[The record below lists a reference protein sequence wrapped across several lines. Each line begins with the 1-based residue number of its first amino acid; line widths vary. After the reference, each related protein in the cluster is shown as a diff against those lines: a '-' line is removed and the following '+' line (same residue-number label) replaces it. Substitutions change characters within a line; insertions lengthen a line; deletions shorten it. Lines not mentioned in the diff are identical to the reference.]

1 MAGLLSFLSDITIK
15 KPELRGP
22 LQGLLGKSDYEV
34 STYRYPEDLAA
45 ADKGHYILIN
55 INEQR
60 LTSYGDGDKKS
71 VGVPTAIQNQNE
83 LRSYAAGSSN
93 QLKTIGGFLKE
104 GGSFGAFVSSTIGLT
119 GAAQSLGKTL
129 KTTTA
134 GATAVGVTT
143 GTMEAIFSQDGI
155 IDRLQNGSVR
165 AEKRTKDVIA
175 LYMPDTVVF
184 DQAQGYGGDVGAG
197 GGLPAAAAALGG
209 SIVDLYQNKNLSNEQ
224 KGNQFGR
231 NVTPFAFSALA
242 KEAGGFG
249 QIAFQQVF
257 GVVQNPM
264 LEVLYSSP
272 SFRTFRFDFQFYPR
286 SQKES
291 ITVQEIIKKLRFH
304 QAPEVAQG
312 GTGGFFLVPPS
323 EFDISFYY
331 NGTENPNIP
340 KVSTCVLQNLT
351 IDYAPGGFTSYEVP
365 GQGAALGGTGMP
377 VSIRV
382 SLQFKETEIITKTS
396 IDPKYNEGR
405 RNANASEAAAAAI
418 NQEANRLQKEFGSS
432 LS

>member
-1 MAGLLSFLSDITIK
+1 MAGLLSFLSDITVK
-15 KPELRGP
+15 QPELRGP
-22 LQGLLGKSDYEV
+22 LQGLLGKSDYGI
-34 STYRYPEDLAA
+34 STHRYPEDLAA

-60 LTSYGDGDKKS
+60 LTSYGDGGKS
-71 VGVPTAIQNQNE
+71 LGVPTAIQNAEN
-83 LRSYAAGSSN
+83 LKSYAAGSSN
-93 QLKTIGGFLKE
+93 TLKTIGNGLNE
-104 GGSFGAFVSSTIGLT
+104 AGSFVSFVSSKLGIT
-119 GAAQSLGKTL
+119 GAAQSLADTL
-129 KTTTA
+129 KKTA
-134 GATAVGVTT
+134 GGAAAVGVAT
-143 GTMEAIFSQDGI
+143 GTMEAIFSQDGVI
-155 IDRLQNGSVR
+155 SRLQNGSVR

-184 DQAQGYGGDVGAG
+184 DQAQGYGEVGAG
-197 GGLPAAAAALGG
+197 GGLAAAAAALGG
-209 SIVDLYQNKNLSNEQ
+209 SMVDLYQNNNLSAEE
-224 KGNQFGR
+224 KGNQFAR
-231 NVTPFAFSALA
+231 NAAPFIGSMAA
-242 KEAGGFG
+242 KAAGGFG
-249 QIAFQQVF
+249 QIAFQQAF

-351 IDYAPGGFTSYEVP
+351 VDYAPGGFTSYEVP
-365 GQGAALGGTGMP
+365 GQGATLGGTGMP

-382 SLQFKETEIITKTS
+382 SLQFKETEMITKTS
-396 IDPKYNEGR
+396 IDPKYNEASRINNALSGLSTMVSDAEQAAQSQLEIKGR
-405 RNANASEAAAAAI
+405 Y
-418 NQEANRLQKEFGSS
+418 
-432 LS
+432 

>member
-22 LQGLLGKSDYEV
+22 LQGLLGTSDYGI
-34 STYRYPEDLAA
+34 STHRYPEDLAA

-60 LTSYGDGDKKS
+60 LTSYGDGGKS
-71 VGVPTAIQNQNE
+71 LGVPTAIQNAEN
-83 LRSYAAGSSN
+83 LGSYAAGSVN
-93 QLKTIGGFLKE
+93 TLKTIGNGLNE
-104 GGSFGAFVSSTIGLT
+104 AGSFVSFVSSKLGIT
-119 GAAQSLGKTL
+119 GAAQSLADTL
-129 KTTTA
+129 RKKPG
-134 GATAVGVTT
+134 GAAAVGVGT
-143 GTMEAIFSQDGI
+143 GTMEAIFSQDGVI
-155 IDRLQNGSVR
+155 SRLQNGSVR

-184 DQAQGYGGDVGAG
+184 DQAQGYGEPGAG
-197 GGLPAAAAALGG
+197 GGLAAAAAALGG
-209 SIVDLYQNKNLSNEQ
+209 SMVDLYQNNNLSAEE
-224 KGNQFGR
+224 KGNQFAR
-231 NVTPFAFSALA
+231 NATPFALSAAA
-242 KEAGGFG
+242 KAAGGFG
-249 QIAFQQVF
+249 QIAFQQAF

-351 IDYAPGGFTSYEVP
+351 VDYAPGGFTSYEVP
-365 GQGAALGGTGMP
+365 GQGATLGGTGMP

-382 SLQFKETEIITKTS
+382 SLQFKETEMITKTS
-396 IDPKYNEGR
+396 IDPKYNEASRINNALSGLSTMVSDAEQAAQSQLEIKGR
-405 RNANASEAAAAAI
+405 N
-418 NQEANRLQKEFGSS
+418 
-432 LS
+432 

>member
-22 LQGLLGKSDYEV
+22 LQGLLGTSDYGI
-34 STYRYPEDLAA
+34 STHRYPEDLAA

-60 LTSYGDGDKKS
+60 LTSYGDGGKS
-71 VGVPTAIQNQNE
+71 FGVPTAIQNAEN
-83 LRSYAAGSSN
+83 LGSYAAGSVN
-93 QLKTIGGFLKE
+93 TLKTIGNFAKE
-104 GGSFGAFVSSTIGLT
+104 GEAFGAFVSSKLGIT
-119 GAAQSLGKTL
+119 GAFQSLGNTL
-129 KTTTA
+129 KKTTA
-134 GATAVGVTT
+134 GAAAVGVAT
-143 GTMEAIFSQDGI
+143 GTMDSVFGQDGI
-155 IDRLQNGSVR
+155 IGRLQNGSVR

-184 DQAQGYGGDVGAG
+184 DQAQGYGEPGAG
-197 GGLPAAAAALGG
+197 GGLAAAAAALGG
-209 SIVDLYQNKNLSNEQ
+209 SMVDLYQNNNLSAEE
-224 KGNQFGR
+224 KGNQFAR
-231 NVTPFAFSALA
+231 NATPFALSAAA
-242 KEAGGFG
+242 KAAGGFG
-249 QIAFQQVF
+249 QIAFQQAF

-323 EFDISFYY
+323 EFDIRFYY

-365 GQGAALGGTGMP
+365 GQGATLGGTGMP

-382 SLQFKETEIITKTS
+382 SLQFKETEMITKTS
-396 IDPKYNEGR
+396 IDPKYNEASRINNALSGLSTMVSDAEQAAQSQLEIKGR
-405 RNANASEAAAAAI
+405 N
-418 NQEANRLQKEFGSS
+418 
-432 LS
+432 

>member
-1 MAGLLSFLSDITIK
+1 MAGLLSFLSDITVK
-15 KPELRGP
+15 QPELRGP
-22 LQGLLGKSDYEV
+22 LQGLLGKSDYGI
-34 STYRYPEDLAA
+34 STHRYPEDLAA

-71 VGVPTAIQNQNE
+71 VGVPTAIQNQKD
-83 LRSYAAGSSN
+83 LVSYATGSAPT
-93 QLKTIGGFLKE
+93 LKTIGGFLKE
-104 GGSFGAFVSSTIGLT
+104 AGSFGAYVSSTIGLT
-119 GAAQSLGKTL
+119 GAAQSLGNTL
-129 KTTTA
+129 KQTTA
-134 GATAVGVTT
+134 GAAAVGVAT

-165 AEKRTKDVIA
+165 AEKQTKDVIA

-184 DQAQGYGGDVGAG
+184 DQAQGYGEPGAG
-197 GGLPAAAAALGG
+197 GGLAAAAAALGG
-209 SIVDLYQNKNLSNEQ
+209 SMVDLYQNKNLSNEQ
-224 KGNQFGR
+224 KTNQFAK
-231 NVTPFAFSALA
+231 NATPFALSAAA
-242 KEAGGFG
+242 KAAGGFA

>member
-1 MAGLLSFLSDITIK
+1 MAGLLSFLSDITVK
-15 KPELRGP
+15 QPELRGP
-22 LQGLLGKSDYEV
+22 LQGLLGKSDYGI
-34 STYRYPEDLAA
+34 STHRYPEDLAA

-60 LTSYGDGDKKS
+60 LTSYGDGGKS
-71 VGVPTAIQNQNE
+71 LGVPTAIQNAEN
-83 LRSYAAGSSN
+83 LGSYAAGSSN
-93 QLKTIGGFLKE
+93 TLKTIGGFLKE
-104 GGSFGAFVSSTIGLT
+104 AGSFGAFISSKIGLT
-119 GAAQSLGKTL
+119 GAAQSLGDNL
-129 KTTTA
+129 KKTTA
-134 GATAVGVTT
+134 GAAAVGVAT
-143 GTMEAIFSQDGI
+143 GTMEAIFSQDGVI
-155 IDRLQNGSVR
+155 SRLQNGSVR

-184 DQAQGYGGDVGAG
+184 DQAQGYGGEVGAG

-209 SIVDLYQNKNLSNEQ
+209 SMVDLYQNKNLSNEE
-224 KGNQFGR
+224 KGNQFAR
-231 NVTPFAFSALA
+231 NATPFALSAAA
-242 KEAGGFG
+242 KAAGGFG
-249 QIAFQQVF
+249 QIAFQQAF

-351 IDYAPGGFTSYEVP
+351 VDYAPGGFTSYEVP
-365 GQGAALGGTGMP
+365 GQGATLGGTGMP

-382 SLQFKETEIITKTS
+382 SLQFKETEMITKTS
-396 IDPKYNEGR
+396 IDPKYNEASRINNALSDLSTMVSDAEQSAQSELEIKGR
-405 RNANASEAAAAAI
+405 Y
-418 NQEANRLQKEFGSS
+418 
-432 LS
+432 